1 VGLLSLSVIL
11 VLKRYLPLVPASLVV
26 VLAGI
31 AAP

>member
-1 VGLLSLSVIL
+1 VIL

-26 VLAGI
+26 VLAAI